1 MVDREEE
8 GVEESAKME
17 YIKNEK
23 SFFGKIKGIF
33 HKFWSAFFC
42 WNI

>member
-17 YIKNEK
+17 YIKNK